1 MRAALSFAL
10 ASFAALCASATTPE
24 DACAAALRRALG
36 SSASWTMERRLEGSV
51 RPLVSS
57 GTVEC
62 FANSGIVW
70 RVERPFPSSVEMT
83 ADRMVFEDE
92 DGRRVK
98 TLGDMPHYGA
108 IRERTD
114 AFANGEAK
122 AFEGLFKL
130 EARSAADGEGWVLV
144 MTPEISAMR
153 HLFAG
158 VELSGG
164 QALTN
169 VVLKT
174 GDGGVS
180 TIRFREIPCAR

>member
-1 MRAALSFAL
+1 MRVALSFA
-10 ASFAALCASATTPE
+10 FAAFAVFCVSAATPE
-24 DACAAALRRALG
+24 DACAAALRRALASG
-36 SSASWTMERRLEGSV
+36 ASWTMERRLEGSG

-70 RVERPFPSSVEMT
+70 RVERPFQSSVEMT

-98 TLGDMPHYGA
+98 TLGDMPHYEA

-114 AFANGEAK
+114 AFAGGDAK

-130 EARSAADGEGWVLV
+130 EARSAADGKGWVLV

-153 HLFAG
+153 RMFAG

-180 TIRFREIPCAR
+180 TIRFRETPCAR

>member
-1 MRAALSFAL
+1 MRVALSLAL
-10 ASFAALCASATTPE
+10 ATFSALCASATTPE

-83 ADRMVFEDE
+83 AGSMVFEDE
-92 DGRRVK
+92 DGRREK
-98 TLGDMPHYGA
+98 TLGDMPHYEA

-114 AFANGEAK
+114 AFAGGDAK
-122 AFEGLFKL
+122 AFEGLFEL
-130 EARSAADGEGWVLV
+130 EARSAADGEGWILA
-144 MTPEISAMR
+144 MTPEIAAMR
-153 HLFAG
+153 RMFAC

-164 QALTN
+164 QTLTN

-180 TIRFREIPCAR
+180 TIRFRETPCAR

>member
-1 MRAALSFAL
+1 MRVA
-10 ASFAALCASATTPE
+10 FAALYVVAATPE
-24 DACAAALRRALG
+24 DACAAALRRALA

-62 FANSGIVW
+62 IAKSGIVW

-98 TLGDMPHYGA
+98 SLDDMPHYGA

-114 AFANGEAK
+114 AFAGGDSK
-122 AFEGLFKL
+122 AFEGLFRL
-130 EARSAADGEGWVLV
+130 EARSTADGEGWILT
-144 MTPEISAMR
+144 MTPEIAAMR
-153 HLFAG
+153 RMFAG
-158 VELSGG
+158 VELFGG
-164 QALTN
+164 QTLTN